1 MRVWDCATYS
11 CLSIIHPNPVPG
23 KDAPGPLIPLDQPQQ
38 LLKCARSPG
47 NTCVRF
53 DTGGNWLLIGN
64 TEGYLVLWSVKL
76 STAVAH
82 TQCVKSTAATAA
94 AAAGGGPGG
103 TASGAA
109 GSGGSSVAVPQVR
122 SLQPLQLLVRYASG
136 SRPLFGTAVCAWFHL
151 QGRYRQAAA
160 TTHLGCQRLPPTTPC

>member
-1 MRVWDCATYS
+1 VRVWDCVSHS

-23 KDAPGPLIPLDQPQQ
+23 KDAPGPLIPLDQPQL
-38 LLKCARSPG
+38 LLKCARSAG

-82 TQCVKSTAATAA
+82 TQCSAKSA
-94 AAAGGGPGG
+94 AAAGAAAGVGAG
-103 TASGAA
+103 GAA
-109 GSGGSSVAVPQVR
+109 GAAGGGGSSVAVPQVG
-122 SLQPLQLLVRYASG
+122 SLHLCS
-136 SRPLFGTAVCAWFHL
+136 CWFHACL
-151 QGRYRQAAA
+151 FCRFMFV
-160 TTHLGCQRLPPTTPC
+160 THL